1 MVTTKPSRS
10 QEIRSK
16 LGHPIID
23 SDGHTL
29 EIGPILLDFVEK
41 IGGGD
46 IKKRYEE
53 SMRQAWNLRWYDMSA
68 EQRRYEFSTAP
79 AWWVMPTEN
88 SLDRATASL
97 PRLLNE
103 RMDELGI
110 DYAVL
115 YPTRSL
121 VLDRIPDPEVRQ
133 IGSRAVNAYHAE
145 LYGSYSKRMTTA
157 AAIPMHTPQV
167 AIEELEFAVNDLG
180 MKVAMIEGRSLRPL
194 SGAKDAPPHL
204 AYLNSRMDV
213 IGLDS
218 DYDYDPFWA
227 KCMELNI
234 APASHA
240 ANLGWGTRSTSNYM
254 FNHMATFA
262 LAHEPVAKA
271 LFMGGV
277 TKRFPGLNIAFL
289 EGGVGWACRLYADMV
304 GHWVKRNGVDIMKLD
319 PKNLD
324 VDALMSMIEENGEP
338 SQKARLKEI
347 REFYLADE
355 PAPEEL
361 DDWSHVPM
369 DQAEEMLD
377 LFVKPFYFGCEADD
391 PMNAHAF
398 NSKVNPYG
406 ARLQAVFSSDIGHW
420 DVPDMREVVEE
431 AYELVEDE
439 LITADDFRDF
449 TFTNAVHLYAGMNQD
464 FFKGTVV
471 EEAAARELAG

>member
-1 MVTTKPSRS
+1 MVSATPSRS

-16 LGHPIID
+16 VGHPIID

-46 IKKRYEE
+46 IKKQYEE
-53 SMRQAWNLRWYDMSA
+53 AMRKAWNLRWYEMSA

-79 AWWVMPTEN
+79 AWWVMPTVN
-88 SLDRATASL
+88 SLDRATASI

-133 IGSRAVNAYHAE
+133 VGSRAVNAYHAE
-145 LYGSYSKRMTTA
+145 IYGGYASRMTTA
-157 AAIPMHTPQV
+157 AAIPMHTPEV
-167 AIEELEFAVNDLG
+167 AIEELEYAVNELG

-194 SGAKDAPPHL
+194 SHAKDAPPHL

-324 VDALMSMIEENGEP
+324 VDALMSMVEESGEP
-338 SQKARLKEI
+338 AQKARLKEI
-347 REFYLADE
+347 RDFYLADE

-369 DQAEEMLD
+369 ERAEEMLD

-439 LITADDFRDF
+439 LMTPDDFRDF
-449 TFTNAVHLYAGMNQD
+449 TFTNATHLYAGMNPD
-464 FFKGTVV
+464 FFKDTVV
-471 EEAAARELAG
+471 EEAAARELGG